1 MQISANPYEFGMQLN
16 LTVVLIC
23 YYFLVDSE
31 SKNSPAFRV
40 QLEVIDRYTTFVPTA
55 AHKSPREENA
65 VRTSVSADV

>member
-55 AHKSPREENA
+55 AHKSAVPSPR
-65 VRTSVSADV
+65 RKTP